1 MNKGLE
7 NKVALI
13 TGAGSGLGKS
23 TAHAFAK
30 EGTKVFISDIDP
42 TAGNATA
49 NEIRKLNGDVTF
61 MECDVTNP
69 LEIEALVS
77 KTLDTYE
84 SLDFAFNNA
93 GIAGPRANIDS
104 YPQSG
109 WDQVIKVNLTS
120 VFLCM
125 QYELRVMV
133 EAGHGVI
140 VNTSSVAGLV
150 GLPTAVSYTAAKFG
164 VVGLTKT
171 AALEYAE
178 KGIRVNA
185 ISPGWTRTGMIDHL
199 IKTPDLEANI
209 GSRHPMNRLAEP
221 AEIAEAVIWLCSESA
236 SFITGVVLP
245 VDGGYVAK

>member
-1 MNKGLE
+1 MNKGLR

-30 EGTKVFISDIDP
+30 EGTKVFISDINIA
-42 TAGNATA
+42 AGNATA
-49 NEIRKLNGDVTF
+49 NEIRRYDGEVTF
-61 MECDVTNP
+61 QACDVTNP
-69 LEIEALVS
+69 VEVESLVS
-77 KTLDTYE
+77 KTVEIYDG
-84 SLDFAFNNA
+84 LDFAFNNA
-93 GIAGPRANIDS
+93 GIAGPRAKTHS

-150 GLPTAVSYTAAKFG
+150 GLPTAVSYSAAKFG

-178 KGIRVNA
+178 QGIRVNA

-199 IKTPDLEANI
+199 IKTPDLEATI
-209 GSRHPMNRLAEP
+209 GSRHPMNRLGEP
-221 AEIAEAVIWLCSESA
+221 HEIAQAVIWLCSDSA

-245 VDGGYVAK
+245 VDGGFVAK